1 MNMKRVNCLCLVI
14 GLVLMLSGCDIRRF
28 EMYGM
33 PRYESKECY
42 YDEEGFQDYAD
53 FCKYYYNETTIKK
66 FETHSKF
73 KIVTE
78 SDIEVI
84 RGYFEDFELWAEEMY
99 YYENYDFDYIT
110 QIKEGDYY
118 YIYVDPNYN
127 TFEYGYYDVYYV
139 DMTKQILYF
148 VHVNI

>member
-1 MNMKRVNCLCLVI
+1 MANIKSSAKRDA
-14 GLVLMLSGCDIRRF
+14 LSKAKRATNRAQKSAL
-28 EMYGM
+28 
-33 PRYESKECY
+33 R
-42 YDEEGFQDYAD
+42 
-53 FCKYYYNETTIKK
+53 TTIKK

-99 YYENYDFDYIT
+99 YYKNYDFDYLT

-139 DMTKQILYF
+139 DMAKQILYF